1 MTEPM
6 RQCPAKDCHYPLDEL
21 DIPAARVHNEPGL
34 FQCGQCGSIYKDFD
48 GDLTD
53 VTSWFARLAIGD
65 DRVRA
70 ALSSGHEVK
79 DESVMEMIIK
89 WRASSEMDTLSMI
102 GKIQQRLGI
111 LDNRLHS
118 IKQRLAVCLL
128 GEPTQMDTKE
138 MLGLI
143 DECIDLASPSP
154 ARERGVK
161 PSQ

>member
-1 MTEPM
+1 MTELS
-6 RQCPAKDCHYPLDEL
+6 RQCPRKDCNYPLDEL

-34 FQCGQCGSIYKDFD
+34 FQCGECGNIYKDFD
-48 GDLTD
+48 GELTNI
-53 VTSWFARLAIGD
+53 TSWFEQLAVGD

-89 WRASSEMDTLSMI
+89 WRASSEMSTLSMI
-102 GKIQQRLGI
+102 GKIQQRLGM

-118 IKQRLAVCLL
+118 LKRRLAGALL
-128 GEPTQMDTKE
+128 GEPTPLETKE
-138 MLGLI
+138 MLGLV

-161 PSQ
+161 PS